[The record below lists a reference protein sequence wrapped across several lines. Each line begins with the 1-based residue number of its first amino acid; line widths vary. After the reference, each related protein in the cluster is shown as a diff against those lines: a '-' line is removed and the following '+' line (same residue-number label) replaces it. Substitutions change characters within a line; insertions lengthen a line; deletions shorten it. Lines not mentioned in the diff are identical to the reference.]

1 MNKLP
6 QHVLDLISQFNP
18 DHREQMNNVLEDIVA
33 RENVCDGCYEPILL
47 QEEKKD
53 PKYFERL
60 MKAQTE
66 NLIVKRE

>member
-18 DHREQMNNVLEDIVA
+18 DHRYKMNNVLEDIIA

-47 QEEKKD
+47 QEEKK
-53 PKYFERL
+53 
-60 MKAQTE
+60 
-66 NLIVKRE
+66 